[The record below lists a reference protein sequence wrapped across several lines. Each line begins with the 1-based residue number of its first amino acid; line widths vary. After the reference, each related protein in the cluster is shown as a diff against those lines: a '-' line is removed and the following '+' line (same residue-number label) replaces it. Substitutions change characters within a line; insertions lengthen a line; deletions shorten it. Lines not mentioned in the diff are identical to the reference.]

1 MPWTRPQLIGTDE
14 TASADFLTKRIL
26 TYREAILEGLDL
38 LLKSDPDT
46 YILGEGVDDASGIFG
61 TTKGLIERYGTDRVV
76 DIPLAENGMTGIAIG
91 TALTGMKPIF
101 VHMRPDFMILALD
114 QLLNHAAKW
123 SYMSNGE
130 VPVPLTLR
138 AVSGRGWGSAAQHSQ
153 NIQGLLTYMPGIK
166 VVMPA
171 TAYDAKGLLIAAV
184 REPNPVV
191 ILEHRW
197 LYDKKGYV
205 PEGLYETPIGN
216 AYRCREGNDL
226 TIVAVSTMVHEAM
239 AASEKLEQMGISP
252 EVIDLRSIKP
262 WDRDMVCTSVRK
274 TGKLL
279 IADTG
284 HAYGG
289 CAAEIAAVVAENCW
303 NELERPVRRIA
314 LPEAPTPAS
323 SILEQLYYPDWKNI
337 VAAAQDL
344 TQYKLNTISLS
355 IKN

>member
-1 MPWTRPQLIGTDE
+1 MPWTRPQLIESDE
-14 TASADFLTKRIL
+14 TASADFLNKRTL

-61 TTKGLIERYGTDRVV
+61 TTKGLVERYGTERVV

-91 TALTGMKPIF
+91 TALTGMRPIF

-138 AVSGRGWGSAAQHSQ
+138 AVTGRGWGSAAQHSQ
-153 NIQGLLTYMPGIK
+153 NIQGLLTYMPGMK

-184 REPNPVV
+184 RDPNPVV

-205 PEGLYETPIGN
+205 PEGLYETPIGK
-216 AYRCREGNDL
+216 AYRCREGSDL
-226 TIVAVSTMVHEAM
+226 TIAAVSTMVHEAM
-239 AASEKLEQMGISP
+239 TASEKLAATGISI

-262 WDRDMVCTSVRK
+262 WDRDMVFASVRK
-274 TGKLL
+274 TGRLL
-279 IADTG
+279 VADTG

-289 CAAEIAAVVAENCW
+289 VGAEIAASVMENCW
-303 NELERPVRRIA
+303 DALATSVRRIA
-314 LPEAPTPAS
+314 IPEAPTPAS
-323 SILEQLYYPDWKNI
+323 AKLEQLYYPDWKTLM
-337 VAAAQDL
+337 AA
-344 TQYKLNTISLS
+344 TQEILG
-355 IKN
+355 

>member
-1 MPWTRPQLIGTDE
+1 MPWTKPQTIGSDD
-14 TASADFLTKRIL
+14 ADAAVFLNNRVL
-26 TYREAILEGLDL
+26 SYREAIFEALDL
-38 LLKSDPDT
+38 LLKADPDT

-61 TTKGLIERYGTDRVV
+61 TTKGLVQLHGNDRVF

-91 TALTGMKPIF
+91 TALAGMKPIF
-101 VHMRPDFMILALD
+101 VHMRPDFIILALD
-114 QLLNHAAKW
+114 QLINHAAKW

-130 VPVPLTLR
+130 VSVPLTLR
-138 AVSGRGWGSAAQHSQ
+138 AVTGRGWGSAAQHSQ

-171 TAYDAKGLLIAAV
+171 TAYDAKGLLVAAV
-184 REPNPVV
+184 RDPNPVV

-205 PEGLYETPIGN
+205 PEGLYETPIGKAN
-216 AYRCREGNDL
+216 LCREGSDM

-239 AASEKLEQMGISP
+239 TASEKLESMGIDV

-262 WDRDMVCTSVRK
+262 WDRDVVFSSVNK
-274 TGKLL
+274 TGKL
-279 IADTG
+279 IVADTG

-289 CAAEIAAVVAENCW
+289 LAAEIAAAVTEHCW
-303 NELERPVRRIA
+303 DTLKGPVKRIA

-323 SILEQLYYPDWKNI
+323 SQLEQLYYPNWQSI
-337 VAAAQDL
+337 LVAVQEL
-344 TQYKLNTISLS
+344 RK
-355 IKN
+355 